1 MYRKLLTSKSFLTIA
16 LMAALPSGSQANAE
30 QAKVANIVQPP
41 AALMAKVP
49 PKNPEPVKPPPPPA
63 PELAAMLKQRK
74 GTFKCKGVMMQ
85 PDGSSTPMTA
95 TMTTKLALGGYWIQT
110 SWNESRSKT
119 PFNFESATTYDAL
132 TATWHR
138 LTTDNQGGQ
147 EVAFINGPSS
157 GALIWEATSRSF
169 MGANLARH
177 SEEVVGKD
185 IKLWG
190 EFSNDKGVTWMKGYE
205 TVCKR

>member
-1 MYRKLLTSKSFLTIA
+1 MYRKSLAILSFA
-16 LMAALPSGSQANAE
+16 LVASLPNSSQANAE

-49 PKNPEPVKPPPPPA
+49 PKNPEPVKPAPPPA

-85 PDGSSTPMTA
+85 PDGSSIPMTSI
-95 TMTTKLALGGYWIQT
+95 MTTKMALGGYWIQT
-110 SWNESRSKT
+110 SWTESRSKT
-119 PFNFESATTYDAL
+119 PYNFESATTYDAV
-132 TATWHR
+132 TTTWHR
-138 LTTDNQGGQ
+138 LTTDNHGGQ
-147 EVAFINGPSS
+147 EVAVINGPSP
-157 GALIWEATSRSF
+157 GAMIWEATSRSF
-169 MGANLARH
+169 MGASLARH

-190 EFSNDKGVTWMKGYE
+190 EFSSDKGVTWMKGYE